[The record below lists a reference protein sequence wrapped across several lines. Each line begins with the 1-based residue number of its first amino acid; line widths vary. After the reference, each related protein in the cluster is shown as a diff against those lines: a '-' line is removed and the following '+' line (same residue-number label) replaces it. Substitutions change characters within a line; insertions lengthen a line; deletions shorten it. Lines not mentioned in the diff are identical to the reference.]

1 MLEQLQ
7 IECAKKKKHRSMST
21 IQDLTI
27 QLYSYR
33 RKWIQESTPLT
44 VDIKKQYP
52 SLKLRKVVC
61 IFRCLC
67 FILLLSTCIPSL
79 YVQFRT
85 EFKTIVGLP
94 DDVGVFSLMESWPTW
109 KERII
114 KYSSLEKTH
123 RPKLKKLLVSLED
136 AAPPASDDT
145 VTTIILS
152 VAEGIFGI

>member
-1 MLEQLQ
+1 M
-7 IECAKKKKHRSMST
+7 
-21 IQDLTI
+21 
-27 QLYSYR
+27 
-33 RKWIQESTPLT
+33 
-44 VDIKKQYP
+44 
-52 SLKLRKVVC
+52 VC

-67 FILLLSTCIPSL
+67 FILLLSTSIYSL

-123 RPKLKKLLVSLED
+123 RPKLKKLLMSLED
-136 AAPPASDDT
+136 AAPPA
-145 VTTIILS
+145 TIS
-152 VAEGIFGI
+152 VAEGIFGILTLHSLSVLVVFRS

>member
-1 MLEQLQ
+1 MSLQLS
-7 IECAKKKKHRSMST
+7 AKRGQNGLAVILTVLNQLLGTQLSCWNNYKLNAQRKKKHRSMST

-114 KYSSLEKTH
+114 KYSQSRK
-123 RPKLKKLLVSLED
+123 
-136 AAPPASDDT
+136 DT
-145 VTTIILS
+145 
-152 VAEGIFGI
+152 